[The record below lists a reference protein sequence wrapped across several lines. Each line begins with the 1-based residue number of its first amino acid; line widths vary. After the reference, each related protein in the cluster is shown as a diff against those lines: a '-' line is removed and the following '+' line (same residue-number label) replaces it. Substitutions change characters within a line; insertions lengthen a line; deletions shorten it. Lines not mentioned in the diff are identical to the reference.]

1 MNTSLTSSVSIA
13 SSSTGVL
20 ALDLVLMEDFFTL
33 DDDEDACDLNLLV
46 LVFKTGVTTSPGLK
60 VTPGPFLTSSD

>member
-1 MNTSLTSSVSIA
+1 MT

-33 DDDEDACDLNLLV
+33 EVDEDACDLSFLV
-46 LVFKTGVTTSPGLK
+46 LVFWPGVITSPGLK
-60 VTPGPFLTSSD
+60 VTPGPFLTSS